1 MKTMEMIT
9 MTTDETPT
17 RDQLRTA
24 IIQLNKINN
33 DIKSLLAQ
41 KSELEQKLTTLPNR
55 SYTVTGDDGT
65 GLRLDIKRTYRLDLH
80 KVQDKYTPQAH
91 PDFYKLTL
99 NTRVIRAAVSAD
111 ELKECETPSKAYT
124 SITEIKK

>member
-1 MKTMEMIT
+1 
-9 MTTDETPT
+9 MTELAADDLRNTVL
-17 RDQLRTA
+17 QLDA
-24 IIQLNKINN
+24 VNKQLKDLII
-33 DIKSLLAQ
+33 Q
-41 KSELEQKLTTLPNR
+41 KSELEAKLTSLPAKT
-55 SYTVTGDDGT
+55 YTVSNPDGT